1 MHEASEWVK
10 SLRARVDAGE
20 LGLRLGTGLGQ
31 ALAQLEEE
39 LAVGL
44 DGVVEVIEALDT
56 HAEPATQMRLIRMHG
71 RKTCNRE
78 QLRMDVRWRKAIDA
92 IAGYEDNPVLD
103 LDLST

>member
-1 MHEASEWVK
+1 MAAAAEAGGFAE
-10 SLRARVDAGE
+10 RARHALVAGCDMVLVCNNPE
-20 LGLRLGTGLGQ
+20 
-31 ALAQLEEE
+31 
-39 LAVGL
+39 
-44 DGVVEVIEALDT
+44 GVVEVIEALDT

-78 QLRMDVRWRKAIDA
+78 QLRMDVRWRNAIDA